1 MSSYKFLDENGFKTF
16 WSECKKYIKRQMPS
30 HLSDL
35 YDDLNLLTEDT
46 YHKDL
51 GIRLNYRGEV
61 DTVDDLPDKTETDI
75 GDIYRLK
82 EGCDY
87 KAVPPNG
94 LVIRM
99 EYEWRAFADIGSKP
113 ISRIPEST
121 IDQIMSKA

>member
-1 MSSYKFLDENGFKTF
+1 
-16 WSECKKYIKRQMPS
+16 MPS

-61 DTVDDLPDKTETDI
+61 DTIDDLPDKNATDV
-75 GDIYRLK
+75 GDLYRIK

-87 KAVPPNG
+87 KSVPPNG

-99 EYEWRAFADIGSKP
+99 NHEWRAFADNGDNS

-121 IDQIMSKA
+121 IDDIMSKA